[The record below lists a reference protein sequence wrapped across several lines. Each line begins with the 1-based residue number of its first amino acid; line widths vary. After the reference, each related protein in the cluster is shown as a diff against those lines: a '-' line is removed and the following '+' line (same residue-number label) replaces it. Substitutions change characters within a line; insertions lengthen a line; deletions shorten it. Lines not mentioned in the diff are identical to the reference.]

1 MEENNN
7 QIEIS
12 VLKGDKLFNEN
23 TPFIINIT
31 SPQPKIEDK
40 RCNADLI
47 CVIDISGSMTG
58 EKIELVKKSLAILVD
73 MMDNNDRLALILF
86 NNESNLYFDLNYLTD
101 ETKKDLKNKISLIDS
116 HGGTNILS
124 GLEKAIEILKK
135 EKNNNDNRVSSILLL
150 SDGCDNY
157 SDDISLAESL
167 KKLTKGFGLSFT
179 LNTFGYGYDHDPK
192 IMNKLANLRDGSFF
206 LVEDYN
212 KVGEYFVTVLGGCVS
227 VISKKVDLNV
237 NLLNNKFK
245 FVKLFGEENLFSYE
259 LQPLCFKTTMLQFI
273 CGKEYTFV
281 LEINVDENEIK
292 IGDELLNVDFIYED
306 IVHKNSITLNKK
318 YKYELKDMNYDKAN
332 EEYIRS
338 QVYFILDKALKLREN
353 NNSKESKKILKEME
367 EWLKKNYKGSHNE
380 YLEDIIKSQK
390 LFEDEG
396 IFSTRG
402 ISYVTSQIRE
412 NQSKRVGSRMTYT
425 NSIQMHY
432 GRSAQQP

>member
-1 MEENNN
+1 MLY
-7 QIEIS
+7 
-12 VLKGDKLFNEN
+12 LKR
-23 TPFIINIT
+23 I
-31 SPQPKIEDK
+31 
-40 RCNADLI
+40 
-47 CVIDISGSMTG
+47 
-58 EKIELVKKSLAILVD
+58 
-73 MMDNNDRLALILF
+73 
-86 NNESNLYFDLNYLTD
+86 
-101 ETKKDLKNKISLIDS
+101 
-116 HGGTNILS
+116 
-124 GLEKAIEILKK
+124 
-135 EKNNNDNRVSSILLL
+135 
-150 SDGCDNY
+150 
-157 SDDISLAESL
+157 
-167 KKLTKGFGLSFT
+167 
-179 LNTFGYGYDHDPK
+179 
-192 IMNKLANLRDGSFF
+192 
-206 LVEDYN
+206 
-212 KVGEYFVTVLGGCVS
+212 
-227 VISKKVDLNV
+227 DLNV

-292 IGDELLNVDFIYED
+292 IGDELLNVNFIYED

-338 QVYFILDKALKLREN
+338 QVYFILDKALKLREK
-353 NNSKESKKILKEME
+353 NNSKESRKILKEME

-396 IFSTRG
+396 IFCTRG

-412 NQSKRVGSRMTYT
+412 NQSKRVGSRMTYS

-432 GRSAQQP
+432 GKNAKQP